1 MRLFSKAAGLSG
13 YRATGAVERRGFFP
27 NQYDLAAIALILAGL
42 VLVVAGGRQMTAP
55 MAGLTVAP
63 ISLDPWNLP
72 SYALRTVLRMFAGV
86 IASLVF
92 TFIFATAAA
101 KSRKAEI
108 VIIPAL
114 DILQSIPVLG
124 FLTFTVTF
132 FLGLFPESQLGAELA
147 VIFAIFTA
155 QAWNMAFSFYQSLRA
170 VPRDLEEVTQSFQL
184 SGWQRF
190 WRLEVPF
197 ATPGLV
203 WNTMLSMSG
212 AWFFIVASE
221 AISVGDTTIKLPGIG
236 AYLSMAIDQADVV
249 AVLYAVGAMAIV
261 ILLYDQLIFRPIV
274 AWADK
279 FRVETT
285 ASQARPKSWI
295 YDLARRTRLVH
306 TVTAPLSVALGAA
319 SMARLPSLPSLNLG
333 SAGQSAAPTA
343 SKAARANIAKLLDWA
358 WIAIVLAAA
367 AWGFWTIYLYVS
379 ATLALEDLATALG
392 LSVLTL
398 LRVIALIALSTVIWV
413 PIGVW
418 IGLRPAWTERVQ
430 PLAQFLA
437 AFPANVLYPIAVIV
451 IVRFDL
457 NPNIWLTFLIMLGA
471 QWYILFNVIA
481 GASVFPN
488 DLKEAASV
496 LGLRSWNWWRRV
508 ILPGIFPYY
517 VTGALTASGGAWNAS
532 IVAEI
537 VKWGDTTLKAKG
549 IGAYIAQ
556 ATSDGD
562 FPRVVL
568 GIAAMSVFVIV
579 FNRLIWRRL
588 YAFAAERTRLD

>member
-1 MRLFSKAAGLSG
+1 MKLFSKAAGLSE
-13 YRATGAVERRGFFP
+13 YRATGAVERGGFFP
-27 NQYDLAAIALILAGL
+27 NQYDLAAIGLILAAL
-42 VLVVAGGRQMTAP
+42 VLVVAGGRQMAAP
-55 MAGLTVAP
+55 MAGLERSP
-63 ISLDPWNLP
+63 ISLDPGNLP
-72 SYALRTVLRMFAGV
+72 AYAMRTTLRMFAGV
-86 IASLVF
+86 IASLIF
-92 TFIFATAAA
+92 TFVFATLAA

-108 VIIPAL
+108 VIIPTL

-132 FLGLFPESQLGAELA
+132 FLGLFPSSQLGAELA

-155 QAWNMAFSFYQSLRA
+155 QAWNMAFSFYQSLRS
-170 VPRDLEEVTQSFQL
+170 VPRDLDDVSCAFHM

-236 AYLSMAIDQADVV
+236 AYLSLAIDQADVR
-249 AVLYAVGAMAIV
+249 AVLYAVATMAIV
-261 ILLYDQLIFRPIV
+261 ILLYDQFIFRPIV

-285 ASQARPKSWI
+285 ASQARPKSWV
-295 YDLARRTRLVH
+295 YDLARRTRLVQAI
-306 TVTAPLSVALGAA
+306 TEPIGSALSAIA
-319 SMARLPSLPSLNLG
+319 MARLSRLVPKPRFRLATRAPSSG
-333 SAGQSAAPTA
+333 S
-343 SKAARANIAKLLDWA
+343 SKALDLA
-358 WIAIVLAAA
+358 WVAIVLAVA
-367 AWGFWTIYLYVS
+367 AWGFWTIYNYVS
-379 ATLALEDLATALG
+379 ETLTLADAASAFGLAAI
-392 LSVLTL
+392 TL
-398 LRVIALIALSTVIWV
+398 LRVLALIALSTLIWV

-418 IGLRPAWTERVQ
+418 VGLRPAWTERIQ

-437 AFPANVLYPIAVIV
+437 AFPANVLYPIAVIA
-451 IVRFDL
+451 IVRFELD
-457 NPNIWLTFLIMLGA
+457 PNIWLTFLIMLGA

-508 ILPGIFPYY
+508 ILPGIFPYF

-556 ATSDGD
+556 ATTDGD
-562 FPRVVL
+562 YPRVVL
-568 GIAAMSVFVIV
+568 GIAAMSIFVIV
-579 FNRLIWRRL
+579 FNRLVWRKL
-588 YAFAAERTRLD
+588 YAVAAERTRLD

>member
-1 MRLFSKAAGLSG
+1 MRLFSKAAGLSE
-13 YRATGAVERRGFFP
+13 YRATGAVERGGFFP
-27 NQYDLAAIALILAGL
+27 NQYDLAAIGLVLAAL

-55 MAGLTVAP
+55 IAGLETSP
-63 ISLDPWNLP
+63 ISLDPGNLP
-72 SYALRTVLRMFAGV
+72 DYALRTTLRMFAGV
-86 IASLVF
+86 LASLIF
-92 TFIFATAAA
+92 TFVFATLAA

-108 VIIPAL
+108 VIIPTL

-132 FLGLFPESQLGAELA
+132 FLSLFPSSQLGAELA

-155 QAWNMAFSFYQSLRA
+155 QAWNMAFSFYQSLRS
-170 VPRDLEEVTQSFQL
+170 VPRDLEDVSSSFHM

-190 WRLEVPF
+190 WKLEVPF

-221 AISVGDTTIKLPGIG
+221 AISVGDTSIKLPGIG
-236 AYLSMAIDQADVV
+236 AYLSLAIDQADVR
-249 AVLYAVGAMAIV
+249 AVLYAVATMAIV
-261 ILLYDQLIFRPIV
+261 ILLYDQFIFRPIV

-285 ASQARPKSWI
+285 ASQARPKSWV
-295 YDLARRTRLVH
+295 YDLARRTRLVQS
-306 TVTAPLSVALGAA
+306 VTEPIGAA
-319 SMARLPSLPSLNLG
+319 LNAVAMARLSQLLPTPSLRLATRSSSPGL
-333 SAGQSAAPTA
+333 
-343 SKAARANIAKLLDWA
+343 SKVLDLIWV
-358 WIAIVLAAA
+358 AIVLAAA
-367 AWGFWTIYLYVS
+367 AWGFWTIYRYLS
-379 ATLALEDLATALG
+379 ETLTLADAASTLG
-392 LSVLTL
+392 LASITL
-398 LRVIALIALSTVIWV
+398 LRVIALIALSTLIWV

-418 IGLRPAWTERVQ
+418 VGLRPAWTERIQ

-437 AFPANVLYPIAVIV
+437 AFPANVLYPIAVIA
-451 IVRFDL
+451 IVRFELD
-457 NPNIWLTFLIMLGA
+457 PDIWLTFLIMLGA

-488 DLKEAASV
+488 DLKEAAAV

-549 IGAYIAQ
+549 VGAYIAQ
-556 ATSDGD
+556 ATTDGD
-562 FPRVVL
+562 YPRVVL
-568 GIAAMSVFVIV
+568 GITAMSIFVIV
-579 FNRLIWRRL
+579 FNRLVWRKL

>member
-1 MRLFSKAAGLSG
+1 
-13 YRATGAVERRGFFP
+13 
-27 NQYDLAAIALILAGL
+27 
-42 VLVVAGGRQMTAP
+42 
-55 MAGLTVAP
+55 
-63 ISLDPWNLP
+63 
-72 SYALRTVLRMFAGV
+72 
-86 IASLVF
+86 
-92 TFIFATAAA
+92 
-101 KSRKAEI
+101 
-108 VIIPAL
+108 
-114 DILQSIPVLG
+114 
-124 FLTFTVTF
+124 
-132 FLGLFPESQLGAELA
+132 
-147 VIFAIFTA
+147 
-155 QAWNMAFSFYQSLRA
+155 
-170 VPRDLEEVTQSFQL
+170 VPHDLEEVTSSFHMT
-184 SGWQRF
+184 GWQRF

-236 AYLSMAIDQADVV
+236 AYLSIAIDHADVSS
-249 AVLYAVGAMAIV
+249 VLYAVGAMGIV
-261 ILLYDQLIFRPIV
+261 ILLYDQFIFRPIV

-285 ASQARPKSWI
+285 ASQSRPKSWV
-295 YDLARRTRLVH
+295 YDLARRTRLIH
-306 TVTAPLSVALGAA
+306 TVTEPVSAALGAL
-319 SMARLPSLPSLNLG
+319 SMARFPSLGLRAAGPGRVTAATPRSSL
-333 SAGQSAAPTA
+333 A
-343 SKAARANIAKLLDWA
+343 KALDWA

-367 AWGFWTIYLYVS
+367 AWGFWTIYRYVS
-379 ATLALEDLATALG
+379 ETLTLSDLFQALG
-392 LSVLTL
+392 LACLTL
-398 LRVIALIALSTVIWV
+398 LRVIALIALSTLIWV

-418 IGLRPAWTERVQ
+418 IGLRPAWTERIQ

-457 NPNIWLTFLIMLGA
+457 NPDIWLTLLIMLGA

-481 GASVFPN
+481 GASIFPN

-508 ILPGIFPYY
+508 ILPGIFPYFI
-517 VTGALTASGGAWNAS
+517 TGALTASGGAWNAS

-537 VKWGDTTLKAKG
+537 VKWGDTTLKAHG

-556 ATSDGD
+556 ATTDGD
-562 FPRVVL
+562 NPRVVL
-568 GIAAMSVFVIV
+568 GIVAMSVFVIL
-579 FNRLIWRRL
+579 FNRLVWRKL

>member
-1 MRLFSKAAGLSG
+1 MKLLSKAAGLSG

-55 MAGLTVAP
+55 IAALNVAP

-72 SYALRTVLRMFAGV
+72 SYALRTTLRMFAG
-86 IASLVF
+86 IFASLVF
-92 TFIFATAAA
+92 TFVFATLAA

-132 FLGLFPESQLGAELA
+132 FLGLFPSSQFGAELA

-155 QAWNMAFSFYQSLRA
+155 QAWNMAFSFYQSLQA
-170 VPRDLEEVTQSFQL
+170 VPRDLTEVTSSFRL

-190 WRLEVPF
+190 WLLEVPF

-236 AYLSMAIDQADVV
+236 AYLALAIDQANVP

-261 ILLYDQLIFRPIV
+261 ILLYDQFIFRPIV

-279 FRVETT
+279 FRIETT
-285 ASQARPKSWI
+285 ASQARPKSWL
-295 YDLARRTRLVH
+295 YDLARRTRLIH
-306 TVTAPLSVALGAA
+306 TVTSPVSGALRAA
-319 SMARLPSLPSLNLG
+319 AMARFPSLPLRSGDNGGARPRPARG
-333 SAGQSAAPTA
+333 SIGTT
-343 SKAARANIAKLLDWA
+343 LDLI
-358 WIAIVLAAA
+358 WIAVVLAAA
-367 AWGFWTIYLYVS
+367 AWGFWTIYAYVS
-379 ATLALEDLATALG
+379 ETLSLTDLLQALW
-392 LSVLTL
+392 LSCLTL
-398 LRVIALIALSTVIWV
+398 LRVIALLILSTVIWV

-437 AFPANVLYPIAVIV
+437 AFPANVLYPIAVLAIV
-451 IVRFDL
+451 HFGLD
-457 NPNIWLTFLIMLGA
+457 PDIWLTLLIMLGA
-471 QWYILFNVIA
+471 QWYVLFNVIA

-496 LGLRSWNWWRRV
+496 MGLRSWSWWRRV

-517 VTGALTASGGAWNAS
+517 ITGALTASGGAWNAS
-532 IVAEI
+532 IVAEV

-549 IGAYIAQ
+549 IGAYIAE
-556 ATSDGD
+556 ATSAGD
-562 FPRVVL
+562 YPRVVL
-568 GIAAMSVFVIV
+568 GIASMSIFVIV
-579 FNRLIWRRL
+579 VNRLVWRKL
-588 YAFAAERTRLD
+588 HSFAAERTRLD

>member
-1 MRLFSKAAGLSG
+1 
-13 YRATGAVERRGFFP
+13 
-27 NQYDLAAIALILAGL
+27 
-42 VLVVAGGRQMTAP
+42 
-55 MAGLTVAP
+55 
-63 ISLDPWNLP
+63 
-72 SYALRTVLRMFAGV
+72 MFAGV
-86 IASLVF
+86 LASLAF
-92 TFIFATAAA
+92 TFIFATLAA

-108 VIIPAL
+108 VIIPCL

-132 FLGLFPESQLGAELA
+132 FLGLFPSSQLGAELA
-147 VIFAIFTA
+147 VIFAVFTA
-155 QAWNMAFSFYQSLRA
+155 QAWNMAFSFYQSLRS
-170 VPRDLEEVTQSFQL
+170 VPRDLEEVSQSL
-184 SGWQRF
+184 RLTGWQRF
-190 WRLEVPF
+190 WRLGVPF

-236 AYLSMAIDQADVV
+236 AYLGLAIDQADVH
-249 AVLYAVGAMAIV
+249 AVLYAVAAMAIV
-261 ILLYDQLIFRPIV
+261 IFLYDQFLFRPIV

-279 FRVETT
+279 FRIETT
-285 ASQARPKSWI
+285 AGQSRPKSWV
-295 YDLARRTRLVH
+295 YDFARRTRLVH
-306 TVTAPLSVALGAA
+306 SVTSPLSAALGALA
-319 SMARLPSLPSLNLG
+319 MARFPSLAPSPWAGG
-333 SAGQSAAPTA
+333 SAGS
-343 SKAARANIAKLLDWA
+343 SLARSGIAGALDLV
-358 WIAIVLAAA
+358 WIAVVLAGAG
-367 AWGFWTIYLYVS
+367 WGFWTIYRYVG
-379 ATLALEDLATALG
+379 ATLSPSDLLQALG
-392 LSVLTL
+392 LSCLTL
-398 LRVIALIALSTVIWV
+398 LRVISLIALSTLIWV
-413 PIGVW
+413 PVGVW
-418 IGLRPAWTERVQ
+418 IGLRPVLTERIQ

-437 AFPANVLYPIAVIV
+437 AFPANVLYPIAVIL
-451 IVRFDL
+451 IVRFGL
-457 NPNIWLTFLIMLGA
+457 NPNLWLTFLIMLGA

-488 DLKEAASV
+488 DLKEAAAV
-496 LGLRSWNWWRRV
+496 MGLRSWSWWRRV

-556 ATSDGD
+556 ATTDGD
-562 FPRVVL
+562 YPRVVL

-588 YAFAAERTRLD
+588 YAFAAERVRLD

>member
-1 MRLFSKAAGLSG
+1 MKLLSKAAGLSG

-27 NQYDLAAIALILAGL
+27 NQYDLAAIALVLAGL
-42 VLVVAGGRQMTAP
+42 VLVVAGGRQMSAP
-55 MAGLTVAP
+55 MAALDVAP
-63 ISLDPWNLP
+63 ISLDPSNLP
-72 SYALRTVLRMFAGV
+72 AYALRTTLRMFAGV
-86 IASLVF
+86 IASLIF
-92 TFIFATAAA
+92 TFVFATLAA

-132 FLGLFPESQLGAELA
+132 FLGLFPSSQLGAELA

-170 VPRDLEEVTQSFQL
+170 VPHDLEEVTS
-184 SGWQRF
+184 SIRMTGWQRF
-190 WRLEVPF
+190 WVLEVPY

-221 AISVGDTTIKLPGIG
+221 AITVGDTTIKLPGIG
-236 AYLSMAIDQADVV
+236 AYLALAIDQANVP
-249 AVLYAVGAMAIV
+249 AVLYAVGAMAVV

-285 ASQARPKSWI
+285 ASQARPKSWL
-295 YDLARRTRLVH
+295 YDLARRTRLVGS
-306 TVTAPLSVALGAA
+306 VTSPLSAALGALA
-319 SMARLPSLPSLNLG
+319 MARFPSLTVRPR
-333 SAGQSAAPTA
+333 AGGGA
-343 SKAARANIAKLLDWA
+343 SIQEQTGLAKLLDLV
-358 WIAIVLAAA
+358 WIAVVLAAA
-367 AWGFWTIYLYVS
+367 AWGFWTIYHYVG
-379 ATLALEDLATALG
+379 ATLSFSDLGEALG
-392 LSVLTL
+392 LAFLTL
-398 LRVIALIALSTVIWV
+398 LRVIALIALSTLIWV
-413 PIGVW
+413 PVGVW
-418 IGLRPAWTERVQ
+418 IGLRPAWTERIQ

-437 AFPANVLYPIAVIV
+437 AFPANVLYPIAVIL

-457 NPNIWLTFLIMLGA
+457 NPDIWLTFLIMLGA

-488 DLKEAASV
+488 DLKEVASV
-496 LGLRSWNWWRRV
+496 MGLRSWSWWRKV

-517 VTGALTASGGAWNAS
+517 ITGALTASGGAWNAS

-537 VKWGDTTLKAKG
+537 VKWGDTTLKAHG

-556 ATSDGD
+556 ATTDGD
-562 FPRVVL
+562 YPRVVL
-568 GIAAMSVFVIV
+568 GITAMSVFVIV
-579 FNRLIWRRL
+579 FNRLVWRKL
-588 YAFAAERTRLD
+588 YVFAAERSRLD

>member
-1 MRLFSKAAGLSG
+1 MKLFSKAAGVSG
-13 YRATGAVERRGFFP
+13 YRATGAVDRRGFFP

-55 MAGLTVAP
+55 MTGLATSP

-72 SYALRTVLRMFAGV
+72 AYALRTTLRMFAGV

-92 TFIFATAAA
+92 TFIFATLAA

-132 FLGLFPESQLGAELA
+132 FLGLFPSSQLGAELA

-170 VPRDLEEVTQSFQL
+170 VPRDLDDVTYSFQM

-221 AISVGDTTIKLPGIG
+221 AISVGDTSIKLPGIG
-236 AYLSMAIDQADVV
+236 AYLSLAIDEANVR

-261 ILLYDQLIFRPIV
+261 ILLYDQFIFRPIV

-279 FRVETT
+279 FRIETT
-285 ASQARPKSWI
+285 ASQARPKSWV
-295 YDLARRTRLVH
+295 YDLARRTRLVRS
-306 TVTAPLSVALGAA
+306 VTGPLGAA
-319 SMARLPSLPSLNLG
+319 LDTISMMQLRLPGEASVATILR
-333 SAGQSAAPTA
+333 AGRAGRPWV
-343 SKAARANIAKLLDWA
+343 ARILDWL
-358 WIAIVLAAA
+358 WIAFVLGAA
-367 AWGFWTIYLYVS
+367 AWGFWTIYTYVKE
-379 ATLALEDLATALG
+379 TLSLWDAATAIKLAFF
-392 LSVLTL
+392 TL
-398 LRVIALIALSTVIWV
+398 LRVIALIVLSTLIWV

-418 IGLRPAWTERVQ
+418 VGLRPVWTERVQ
-430 PLAQFLA
+430 PVAQFLA
-437 AFPANVLYPIAVIV
+437 AFPANVIYPIAVII
-451 IVRFDL
+451 IVRFGL
-457 NPNIWLTFLIMLGA
+457 NPNIWLTFLMMLGA

-496 LGLRSWNWWRRV
+496 LGLRSWHWWRRV
-508 ILPGIFPYY
+508 ILPGIFPYF

-537 VKWGDTTLKAKG
+537 VKWGDTTLKADG

-556 ATSDGD
+556 ATTDGD
-562 FPRVVL
+562 YPRVVL

-579 FNRLIWRRL
+579 FNRLVWRRL
-588 YAFAAERTRLD
+588 YIFAAERTRLD

>member
-1 MRLFSKAAGLSG
+1 MGIGMRLFSKAAGLSE
-13 YRATGAVERRGFFP
+13 YRATGAVERGGFFP
-27 NQYDLAAIALILAGL
+27 NHYDLAAIALVLAGL

-55 MAGLTVAP
+55 MTGLESSP
-63 ISLDPWNLP
+63 ISLDPANLP
-72 SYALRTVLRMFAGV
+72 AYALRTTLRMFAGV

-92 TFIFATAAA
+92 TFIFATLAA
-101 KSRKAEI
+101 KNRKAEL
-108 VIIPAL
+108 VIIPTL

-132 FLGLFPESQLGAELA
+132 FLGLFPSSQLGAELA

-155 QAWNMAFSFYQSLRA
+155 QAWNMAFSFYQSLRS
-170 VPRDLEEVTQSFQL
+170 VPRDLEDVTSSFHM

-236 AYLSMAIDQADVV
+236 TYLSLAIDQADVR
-249 AVLYAVGAMAIV
+249 AVLYAVVAMAIV
-261 ILLYDQLIFRPIV
+261 ILLYDQFIFRPIV

-285 ASQARPKSWI
+285 ASQARPRSWV

-306 TVTAPLSVALGAA
+306 TLTEPVGAALGALA
-319 SMARLPSLPSLNLG
+319 MARLPKLPPTSPSKPGTRPAASVLG
-333 SAGQSAAPTA
+333 
-343 SKAARANIAKLLDWA
+343 KALDLLWV
-358 WIAIVLAAA
+358 AIVLAAA
-367 AWGFWTIYLYVS
+367 AWGGWTIYIYVRE
-379 ATLALEDLATALG
+379 TLTLDDAASALG
-392 LSVLTL
+392 LASITL
-398 LRVIALIALSTVIWV
+398 LRVISLIALSTLIWV
-413 PIGVW
+413 PVGVW
-418 IGLRPAWTERVQ
+418 VGLRPAWTERIQ

-437 AFPANVLYPIAVIV
+437 AFPANVLYPIAVIG
-451 IVRFDL
+451 IVRFNLD
-457 NPNIWLTFLIMLGA
+457 PNIWLTFLIMLGA

-488 DLKEAASV
+488 DLKEAAAV
-496 LGLRSWNWWRRV
+496 LRLRSWYWWRRV

-556 ATSDGD
+556 ATTDGD
-562 FPRVVL
+562 YPRVVL
-568 GIAAMSVFVIV
+568 GITAMSIFVIV
-579 FNRLIWRRL
+579 FNRLVWRKL

>member
-1 MRLFSKAAGLSG
+1 MGIGMRLFSKAAGLSE
-13 YRATGAVERRGFFP
+13 YRATGAVERGGFFP
-27 NQYDLAAIALILAGL
+27 NHYDLAAIALVLAGL

-55 MAGLTVAP
+55 MTGLESSP
-63 ISLDPWNLP
+63 ISLDPANLP
-72 SYALRTVLRMFAGV
+72 AYALRTTLRMFAGV

-92 TFIFATAAA
+92 TFIFATLAA
-101 KSRKAEI
+101 KNRKAEL
-108 VIIPAL
+108 VIIPTL

-132 FLGLFPESQLGAELA
+132 FLGLFPSSQLGAELA

-155 QAWNMAFSFYQSLRA
+155 QAWNMAFSFYQSLRS
-170 VPRDLEEVTQSFQL
+170 VPRDLEDVTSSFHM

-221 AISVGDTTIKLPGIG
+221 AISVGDTSIKLPGIG
-236 AYLSMAIDQADVV
+236 TYLSLAIDQADVR
-249 AVLYAVGAMAIV
+249 AVLYAVVAMAIV
-261 ILLYDQLIFRPIV
+261 ILLYDQFIFRPIV

-285 ASQARPKSWI
+285 ASQARPRSWV

-306 TVTAPLSVALGAA
+306 TLTEPVGAALGALA
-319 SMARLPSLPSLNLG
+319 MARLPKLPPTSPSKPG
-333 SAGQSAAPTA
+333 TRPTA
-343 SKAARANIAKLLDWA
+343 SVLGKALDLLWV
-358 WIAIVLAAA
+358 AIVLAAA
-367 AWGFWTIYLYVS
+367 AWGGWTIYIYVRE
-379 ATLALEDLATALG
+379 TLTLDDAASALG
-392 LSVLTL
+392 LASITL
-398 LRVIALIALSTVIWV
+398 LRVISLIALSTLIWV
-413 PIGVW
+413 PVGVW
-418 IGLRPAWTERVQ
+418 VGLRPAWTERIQ

-437 AFPANVLYPIAVIV
+437 AFPANVLYPIAVIG
-451 IVRFDL
+451 IVRFNLD
-457 NPNIWLTFLIMLGA
+457 PNIWLTFLIMLGA

-488 DLKEAASV
+488 DLKEAAAV
-496 LGLRSWNWWRRV
+496 LRLRSWYWWRRV

-556 ATSDGD
+556 ATTDGD
-562 FPRVVL
+562 YPRVVL
-568 GIAAMSVFVIV
+568 GITAMSIFVIV
-579 FNRLIWRRL
+579 FNRLVWRKL

>member
-1 MRLFSKAAGLSG
+1 
-13 YRATGAVERRGFFP
+13 
-27 NQYDLAAIALILAGL
+27 
-42 VLVVAGGRQMTAP
+42 
-55 MAGLTVAP
+55 
-63 ISLDPWNLP
+63 
-72 SYALRTVLRMFAGV
+72 MFAGV

-92 TFIFATAAA
+92 TFIFATLAA
-101 KSRKAEI
+101 KNRKAEL
-108 VIIPAL
+108 VIIPTL

-132 FLGLFPESQLGAELA
+132 FLGLFPSSQLGAELA

-155 QAWNMAFSFYQSLRA
+155 QAWNMAFSFYQSLRS
-170 VPRDLEEVTQSFQL
+170 VPHDLEDVTSSFHM

-221 AISVGDTTIKLPGIG
+221 AISVGDTSIKLPGIG
-236 AYLSMAIDQADVV
+236 TYLSLAIDQADVR
-249 AVLYAVGAMAIV
+249 AVLYAVVAMAIV
-261 ILLYDQLIFRPIV
+261 ILLYDQFIFRPIV

-285 ASQARPKSWI
+285 ASQARPRSWV

-306 TVTAPLSVALGAA
+306 TMTEPVGAALGALA
-319 SMARLPSLPSLNLG
+319 MARLPKLSPTSPSKPGTRPAASVLG
-333 SAGQSAAPTA
+333 
-343 SKAARANIAKLLDWA
+343 KALDLLWV
-358 WIAIVLAAA
+358 AIVLAAA
-367 AWGFWTIYLYVS
+367 AWGGWTIYIYVRE
-379 ATLALEDLATALG
+379 TLTLDDAASALG
-392 LSVLTL
+392 LASITL
-398 LRVIALIALSTVIWV
+398 LRVISLIALSTLIWV
-413 PIGVW
+413 PVGVW
-418 IGLRPAWTERVQ
+418 VGLRPAWTERIQ

-437 AFPANVLYPIAVIV
+437 AFPANVLYPIAVIG
-451 IVRFDL
+451 IVRFNLD
-457 NPNIWLTFLIMLGA
+457 PNIWLTFLIMLGA

-488 DLKEAASV
+488 DLKEAAAV
-496 LGLRSWNWWRRV
+496 LRLRSWYWWRRV

-556 ATSDGD
+556 ATTDGD
-562 FPRVVL
+562 YPRVVL
-568 GIAAMSVFVIV
+568 GITAMSIFVIV
-579 FNRLIWRRL
+579 FNRLVWRKL

>member
-13 YRATGAVERRGFFP
+13 YRVTGAVERGGFFP
-27 NQYDLAAIALILAGL
+27 NQYDLAAIALILAAL

-55 MAGLTVAP
+55 MAGLDLAP

-72 SYALRTVLRMFAGV
+72 AYALRTTLRMFAGV

-92 TFIFATAAA
+92 TFVFATIAA

-132 FLGLFPESQLGAELA
+132 FLGLFPSSQIGAELA

-170 VPRDLEEVTQSFQL
+170 VPRDLEEVTQSFHM

-221 AISVGDTTIKLPGIG
+221 AITVGDTTIKLPGIG
-236 AYLSMAIDQADVV
+236 SYLALAIDQADVH

-261 ILLYDQLIFRPIV
+261 ILLYDQIIFRPIV

-285 ASQARPKSWI
+285 ASQARPRSWI
-295 YDLARRTRLVH
+295 YDLARRTRLVRSA
-306 TVTAPLSVALGAA
+306 TAPLSAAFAAMSMASLPRLAARRAPAGAGRARAA
-319 SMARLPSLPSLNLG
+319 ST
-333 SAGQSAAPTA
+333 QV
-343 SKAARANIAKLLDWA
+343 LDWL

-367 AWGFWTIYLYVS
+367 AWGFWIIYRYVS
-379 ATLALEDLATALG
+379 ETLSLADLFTAIG
-392 LSVLTL
+392 LASITLMRVL
-398 LRVIALIALSTVIWV
+398 ALIALSTLIWV

-418 IGLRPAWTERVQ
+418 IGLRPAWTERIQ

-437 AFPANVLYPIAVIV
+437 AFPANVVYPIAVLA
-451 IVRFDL
+451 IVRFHLD
-457 NPNIWLTFLIMLGA
+457 PNIWLTLLIMLGA

-481 GASVFPN
+481 GASIFPT
-488 DLKEAASV
+488 DLKEAAAT
-496 LGLRSWNWWRRV
+496 LGLRSWNWWRRL

-517 VTGALTASGGAWNAS
+517 ITGALTASGGAWNAS

-537 VKWGDTTLKAKG
+537 VKWGDTTLKADG

-556 ATSDGD
+556 ATADGD
-562 FPRVVL
+562 YPRVVL
-568 GIAAMSVFVIV
+568 GIAAMSVFVILL
-579 FNRLIWRRL
+579 NRLVWRRL
-588 YAFAAERTRLD
+588 YVFAAERTRLD

>member
-1 MRLFSKAAGLSG
+1 MKLFSKAAGVSG

-55 MAGLTVAP
+55 TAALDIAP

-72 SYALRTVLRMFAGV
+72 TYALRTTLRMFAGV
-86 IASLVF
+86 IASLIF
-92 TFIFATAAA
+92 TFIFATLAA

-132 FLGLFPESQLGAELA
+132 FLGLFPSSQLGAELA

-155 QAWNMAFSFYQSLRA
+155 QAWNMAFSFYQSLRS
-170 VPRDLEEVTQSFQL
+170 VPHDLEDVTSSFRM

-190 WRLEVPF
+190 WVLEVPF

-236 AYLSMAIDQADVV
+236 AYLALAIDQANVS
-249 AVLYAVGAMAIV
+249 AVLFAVGAMAVV
-261 ILLYDQLIFRPIV
+261 ILLYDQFVFRPIV

-285 ASQARPKSWI
+285 ASQARPRSWL
-295 YDLARRTRLVH
+295 YDLARRTRLVSNA
-306 TVTAPLSVALGAA
+306 TAPLSAALGRVAMA
-319 SMARLPSLPSLNLG
+319 PFPSVTLKPSLAIGTLAISSAWRARL
-333 SAGQSAAPTA
+333 A
-343 SKAARANIAKLLDWA
+343 KALDII
-358 WIAIVLAAA
+358 WIAIVLAVA

-379 ATLALEDLATALG
+379 ETLSLSDFWEAIG
-392 LSVLTL
+392 LSCLTL
-398 LRVIALIALSTVIWV
+398 LRVISLIALSTLIWV

-418 IGLRPAWTERVQ
+418 VGLRPAWTERIQ

-437 AFPANVLYPIAVIV
+437 AFPANVLYPIAVIL

-457 NPNIWLTFLIMLGA
+457 NPDIWLTFLIMLGA

-496 LGLRSWNWWRRV
+496 MGLRSWSWWRKV

-517 VTGALTASGGAWNAS
+517 VTGALTATGGAWNAS

-537 VKWGDTTLKAKG
+537 VKWGDTTLKAHG

-556 ATSDGD
+556 ATTDGNY
-562 FPRVVL
+562 PRVVL
-568 GIAAMSVFVIV
+568 GIAAMSIFVIV
-579 FNRLIWRRL
+579 FNRLVWRRL
-588 YAFAAERTRLD
+588 YVFAVDRTRLD

>member
-1 MRLFSKAAGLSG
+1 MGSAMRLFSKAAGLSE
-13 YRATGAVERRGFFP
+13 YRATGAVERGGFFP
-27 NQYDLAAIALILAGL
+27 NQYDLAAIGLVLAAL

-55 MAGLTVAP
+55 IAGLETSP
-63 ISLDPWNLP
+63 ISLDPGNLP
-72 SYALRTVLRMFAGV
+72 DYALRTTLRMFAGV
-86 IASLVF
+86 LASLIF
-92 TFIFATAAA
+92 TFVFATLAA

-108 VIIPAL
+108 VIIPTL

-132 FLGLFPESQLGAELA
+132 FLSLFPSSQLGAELA

-155 QAWNMAFSFYQSLRA
+155 QAWNMAFSFYQSLRS
-170 VPRDLEEVTQSFQL
+170 VPRDLEDVSSSFHM

-190 WRLEVPF
+190 WKLEVPF

-221 AISVGDTTIKLPGIG
+221 AISVGDTSIKLPGIG
-236 AYLSMAIDQADVV
+236 AYLSLAIDQADVR
-249 AVLYAVGAMAIV
+249 AVLYAVATMAIV
-261 ILLYDQLIFRPIV
+261 ILLYDQFIFRPIV

-285 ASQARPKSWI
+285 ASQARPKSWV
-295 YDLARRTRLVH
+295 YDLARRTRLVQ
-306 TVTAPLSVALGAA
+306 TVTEPIGAA
-319 SMARLPSLPSLNLG
+319 LNAVAMARLSQLLPTPSLRLATRSSSPGL
-333 SAGQSAAPTA
+333 
-343 SKAARANIAKLLDWA
+343 SKVLDLIWV
-358 WIAIVLAAA
+358 AIVLAAA
-367 AWGFWTIYLYVS
+367 AWGFWTIYRYLS
-379 ATLALEDLATALG
+379 ETLTLADAASTLG
-392 LSVLTL
+392 LASITL
-398 LRVIALIALSTVIWV
+398 LRVIALIALSTLIWV

-418 IGLRPAWTERVQ
+418 VGLRPAWTERIQ

-437 AFPANVLYPIAVIV
+437 AFPANVLYPIAVIA
-451 IVRFDL
+451 IVRFELD
-457 NPNIWLTFLIMLGA
+457 PDIWLTFLIMLGA

-488 DLKEAASV
+488 DLKEAAAV

-549 IGAYIAQ
+549 VGAYIAQ
-556 ATSDGD
+556 ATTDGD
-562 FPRVVL
+562 YPRVVL
-568 GIAAMSVFVIV
+568 GITAMSIFVIV
-579 FNRLIWRRL
+579 FNRLVWRKL

>member
-1 MRLFSKAAGLSG
+1 MKLSKAAGLSG

-27 NQYDLAAIALILAGL
+27 NQYDLAAIGLVLAAL

-55 MAGLTVAP
+55 MATLDIAP
-63 ISLDPWNLP
+63 ISLDPANLP
-72 SYALRTVLRMFAGV
+72 AYALRTTLRMFAGV
-86 IASLVF
+86 IASLIF
-92 TFIFATAAA
+92 TFVFATLAA

-132 FLGLFPESQLGAELA
+132 FLGLFPNSQLGAELA

-170 VPRDLEEVTQSFQL
+170 VPHDLEEVTS
-184 SGWQRF
+184 SIRMTGWQRF
-190 WRLEVPF
+190 WVLEVPY

-236 AYLSMAIDQADVV
+236 AYLSMAIDKADVAAV
-249 AVLYAVGAMAIV
+249 FYAVLAMAIV

-279 FRVETT
+279 FRIETT
-285 ASQARPKSWI
+285 ASQARPKSWV
-295 YDLARRTRLVH
+295 YDLARRTRLVGN
-306 TVTAPLSVALGAA
+306 VTEPLSAALSTLAMARFPSLQLGAA
-319 SMARLPSLPSLNLG
+319 ARSPASTGGERGSL
-333 SAGQSAAPTA
+333 A
-343 SKAARANIAKLLDWA
+343 KAFDIL

-367 AWGFWTIYLYVS
+367 AWGFWTIYSYVS
-379 ATLALEDLATALG
+379 ATLSLADFWQGLG
-392 LSVLTL
+392 LAFLTL
-398 LRVIALIALSTVIWV
+398 LRVLALIALSSLIWV

-418 IGLRPAWTERVQ
+418 VGLRPAWTERVQ

-437 AFPANVLYPIAVIV
+437 AFPANVLYPIAVIL

-457 NPNIWLTFLIMLGA
+457 NPDIWLTLLIMLGA

-488 DLKEAASV
+488 DLKEAAAV
-496 LGLRSWNWWRRV
+496 MGLRSWSWWRKA
-508 ILPGIFPYY
+508 ILPGIFPYF

-537 VKWGDTTLKAKG
+537 VKWGDTTLKAHG

-556 ATSDGD
+556 ATTDGD
-562 FPRVVL
+562 YPRVVL
-568 GIAAMSVFVIV
+568 GIAVMSIFVIV
-579 FNRLIWRRL
+579 FNRLVWRRL

>member
-55 MAGLTVAP
+55 MAGLGIAP
-63 ISLDPWNLP
+63 ISLDPTNLP
-72 SYALRTVLRMFAGV
+72 AYALRTVLRMFAGV

-132 FLGLFPESQLGAELA
+132 FLGLFPESQLGGELA

-155 QAWNMAFSFYQSLRA
+155 QAWNMAFSFYQSLRS
-170 VPRDLEEVTQSFQL
+170 VPHDLDEASRAFQL

-221 AISVGDTTIKLPGIG
+221 AISVGDTTVKLPGIG
-236 AYLSMAIDQADVV
+236 AYLALAIDQADVQS
-249 AVLYAVGAMAIV
+249 VLYAVGAMAVV

-285 ASQARPKSWI
+285 ASQARPSSWI

-306 TVTAPLSVALGAA
+306 TVTGPLSAALGAV
-319 SMARLPSLPSLNLG
+319 SMARLPRLSLG
-333 SAGQSAAPTA
+333 ST
-343 SKAARANIAKLLDWA
+343 KAAAGPAAKSAPRKSLAKLLDWA
-358 WIAIVLAAA
+358 WIAVVLAVA
-367 AWGFWTIYLYVS
+367 AWGFWTIYHYVS
-379 ATLALEDLATALG
+379 ETLTPSDLVTAVG
-392 LSVLTL
+392 LSFLTL
-398 LRVIALIALSTVIWV
+398 LRVIALIALSTLIWV

-418 IGLRPAWTERVQ
+418 IGLRPAWTERIQ

-457 NPNIWLTFLIMLGA
+457 NPDIWLTLLIMLGA

-568 GIAAMSVFVIV
+568 GIAAMSIFVIV
-579 FNRLIWRRL
+579 FNRLVWRRL

>member
-1 MRLFSKAAGLSG
+1 MRLFSKAAGLSE
-13 YRATGAVERRGFFP
+13 YRATGAVERGGFFP
-27 NQYDLAAIALILAGL
+27 NQYDLAAIGLVLAAL

-55 MAGLTVAP
+55 IAGLETSP
-63 ISLDPWNLP
+63 ISLDPGNLP
-72 SYALRTVLRMFAGV
+72 DYALRTTLRMFAGV
-86 IASLVF
+86 LASLIF
-92 TFIFATAAA
+92 TFVFATLAA

-108 VIIPAL
+108 VIIPTL

-132 FLGLFPESQLGAELA
+132 FLSLFPSSQLGAELA

-155 QAWNMAFSFYQSLRA
+155 QAWNMAFSFYQSLRS
-170 VPRDLEEVTQSFQL
+170 VPRDLEDVSSSFHM

-190 WRLEVPF
+190 WKLEVPF

-221 AISVGDTTIKLPGIG
+221 AISVGDTSIKLPGIG
-236 AYLSMAIDQADVV
+236 AYLSLAIDQADVR
-249 AVLYAVGAMAIV
+249 AVLYAVATMAIV
-261 ILLYDQLIFRPIV
+261 ILLYDQFIFRPIV

-285 ASQARPKSWI
+285 ASQARPKSWV
-295 YDLARRTRLVH
+295 YDLARRTRLVQ
-306 TVTAPLSVALGAA
+306 TVTEPIGAA
-319 SMARLPSLPSLNLG
+319 LNAVAMARLSQLLPTPSLRLATRSSSPGL
-333 SAGQSAAPTA
+333 
-343 SKAARANIAKLLDWA
+343 SKVLDLIWV
-358 WIAIVLAAA
+358 AIVLAAA
-367 AWGFWTIYLYVS
+367 AWGFWTIYRYLS
-379 ATLALEDLATALG
+379 ETLTLADAASTLG
-392 LSVLTL
+392 LASITL
-398 LRVIALIALSTVIWV
+398 LRVIALIALSTLIWV

-418 IGLRPAWTERVQ
+418 VGLRPAWTERIQ

-437 AFPANVLYPIAVIV
+437 AFPANVLYPIAVIA
-451 IVRFDL
+451 IVRFELD
-457 NPNIWLTFLIMLGA
+457 PDIWLTFLIMLGA

-488 DLKEAASV
+488 DLKEAAAV

-549 IGAYIAQ
+549 VGAYIAQ
-556 ATSDGD
+556 ATTDGD
-562 FPRVVL
+562 YPRVVL
-568 GIAAMSVFVIV
+568 GITAMSIFVIV
-579 FNRLIWRRL
+579 FNRLVWRKL

>member
-1 MRLFSKAAGLSG
+1 MSG

-27 NQYDLAAIALILAGL
+27 NQYDVAAIALILAGL

-55 MAGLTVAP
+55 MTALDIAP

-72 SYALRTVLRMFAGV
+72 AYALRTTLRMFAAV
-86 IASLVF
+86 IASLIF
-92 TFIFATAAA
+92 TFIFATLAA
-101 KSRKAEI
+101 KNRKAEI

-132 FLGLFPESQLGAELA
+132 FLGLFPASQLGAELA
-147 VIFAIFTA
+147 VIFAIFDA
-155 QAWNMAFSFYQSLRA
+155 QVWNMAFSFYQSLRS
-170 VPRDLEEVTQSFQL
+170 VPHDLEDVTSSL
-184 SGWQRF
+184 RMSGWQRF

-203 WNTMLSMSG
+203 WNTMMSMSG

-236 AYLSMAIDQADVV
+236 AYLSLAIDQADIHGVLFAV
-249 AVLYAVGAMAIV
+249 AAMAIV
-261 ILLYDQLIFRPIV
+261 ILLYDQFIFRPIV

-285 ASQARPKSWI
+285 ASQARPKSWL

-306 TVTAPLSVALGAA
+306 SVTSPLSDALSAMSMLRFPSLSPLTARLGSRGSAA
-319 SMARLPSLPSLNLG
+319 SQVPRAWLG
-333 SAGQSAAPTA
+333 KT
-343 SKAARANIAKLLDWA
+343 LDLV
-358 WIAIVLAAA
+358 WIAIVLAGA
-367 AWGFWTIYLYVS
+367 AWGFWTIYRYVS
-379 ATLALEDLATALG
+379 TTLSPSDLLSALG
-392 LSVLTL
+392 LACLTL
-398 LRVIALIALSTVIWV
+398 LRVLSLIALSSLIWV

-418 IGLRPAWTERVQ
+418 IGLRPAWTERIQ

-437 AFPANVLYPIAVIV
+437 AFPANVLYPIAVIG

-457 NPNIWLTFLIMLGA
+457 NPDIWLTFLIMLGA

-488 DLKEAASV
+488 DLKEVASV
-496 LGLRSWNWWRRV
+496 MGLRSWSWWRRV
-508 ILPGIFPYY
+508 ILPGVFPYY

-532 IVAEI
+532 VVAEI

-556 ATSDGD
+556 ATTDGD
-562 FPRVVL
+562 YPRVVL

-579 FNRLIWRRL
+579 FNRLVWRKL

>member
-1 MRLFSKAAGLSG
+1 
-13 YRATGAVERRGFFP
+13 
-27 NQYDLAAIALILAGL
+27 
-42 VLVVAGGRQMTAP
+42 
-55 MAGLTVAP
+55 
-63 ISLDPWNLP
+63 
-72 SYALRTVLRMFAGV
+72 
-86 IASLVF
+86 
-92 TFIFATAAA
+92 
-101 KSRKAEI
+101 
-108 VIIPAL
+108 
-114 DILQSIPVLG
+114 
-124 FLTFTVTF
+124 F
-132 FLGLFPESQLGAELA
+132 FLGLFPSSQLGAELA

-155 QAWNMAFSFYQSLRA
+155 QAWNMAFSFYQSLRS
-170 VPRDLEEVTQSFQL
+170 VPRDLDDVSCAFHM

-236 AYLSMAIDQADVV
+236 AYLSLAIDQADVR
-249 AVLYAVGAMAIV
+249 AVLYAVATMAIV
-261 ILLYDQLIFRPIV
+261 ILLYDQFIFRPIV

-285 ASQARPKSWI
+285 ASQARPKSWV
-295 YDLARRTRLVH
+295 YDLVRRTRLVQAI
-306 TVTAPLSVALGAA
+306 TEPIGSALSAVA
-319 SMARLPSLPSLNLG
+319 MARLSRLLPKPRFRLATRAPSSG
-333 SAGQSAAPTA
+333 S
-343 SKAARANIAKLLDWA
+343 SKALDLA
-358 WIAIVLAAA
+358 WVAIVLAVA
-367 AWGFWTIYLYVS
+367 AWGFWTIYNYVS
-379 ATLALEDLATALG
+379 ETLTLSDAASAFGLAAI
-392 LSVLTL
+392 TL
-398 LRVIALIALSTVIWV
+398 LRVLALIALSTLIWV

-418 IGLRPAWTERVQ
+418 VGLRPAWTERIQ

-437 AFPANVLYPIAVIV
+437 AFPANVLYPIAVIA
-451 IVRFDL
+451 IVRFELD
-457 NPNIWLTFLIMLGA
+457 PNIWLTFLIMLGA

-508 ILPGIFPYY
+508 ILPGIFPYF

-556 ATSDGD
+556 ATMDGD
-562 FPRVVL
+562 YPRVVL
-568 GIAAMSVFVIV
+568 GIAAMSIFVIV
-579 FNRLIWRRL
+579 FNRLVWRKL
-588 YAFAAERTRLD
+588 YAVAAERTRLD

>member
-1 MRLFSKAAGLSG
+1 MGIGMRLFSKAAGLSE
-13 YRATGAVERRGFFP
+13 YRATGAVERGGFFP
-27 NQYDLAAIALILAGL
+27 NHYDLAAIALVLAGL

-55 MAGLTVAP
+55 MTGLESSP
-63 ISLDPWNLP
+63 ISLDPANLP
-72 SYALRTVLRMFAGV
+72 AYALRTTLRMFAGV

-92 TFIFATAAA
+92 TFIFATLAA
-101 KSRKAEI
+101 KNRKAEL
-108 VIIPAL
+108 VIIPTL

-132 FLGLFPESQLGAELA
+132 FLGLFPSSQLGAELA

-155 QAWNMAFSFYQSLRA
+155 QAWNMAFSFYQSLRS
-170 VPRDLEEVTQSFQL
+170 VPRDLEDVTSSFHM

-221 AISVGDTTIKLPGIG
+221 AISVGDTSIKLPGIG
-236 AYLSMAIDQADVV
+236 TYLSLAIDQADVR
-249 AVLYAVGAMAIV
+249 AVLYAVVAMAIV
-261 ILLYDQLIFRPIV
+261 ILLYDQFIFRPIV

-285 ASQARPKSWI
+285 ASQARPRSWV

-306 TVTAPLSVALGAA
+306 TMTEPVGAALGALA
-319 SMARLPSLPSLNLG
+319 MARLPKLPPTSPSKPGTRPAASVLG
-333 SAGQSAAPTA
+333 
-343 SKAARANIAKLLDWA
+343 KALDLLWV
-358 WIAIVLAAA
+358 AIVLAAA
-367 AWGFWTIYLYVS
+367 AWGGWTIYIYVRE
-379 ATLALEDLATALG
+379 TLTLDDAASALG
-392 LSVLTL
+392 LASITL
-398 LRVIALIALSTVIWV
+398 LRVISLIALSTLIWV
-413 PIGVW
+413 PVGVW
-418 IGLRPAWTERVQ
+418 VGLRPAWTERIQ

-437 AFPANVLYPIAVIV
+437 AFPANVLYPIAVIG
-451 IVRFDL
+451 IVRFNLD
-457 NPNIWLTFLIMLGA
+457 PNIWLTFLIMLGA

-488 DLKEAASV
+488 DLKEAAAV
-496 LGLRSWNWWRRV
+496 LRLRSWYWWRRV

-556 ATSDGD
+556 ATTDGD
-562 FPRVVL
+562 YPRVVL
-568 GIAAMSVFVIV
+568 GITAMSIFVIV
-579 FNRLIWRRL
+579 FNRLVWRKL

>member
-1 MRLFSKAAGLSG
+1 MGIGMRLFSKAAGLSE
-13 YRATGAVERRGFFP
+13 YRATGAVERGGFFP
-27 NQYDLAAIALILAGL
+27 NQYDLAAIALVLAGL

-55 MAGLTVAP
+55 MTGLESSP
-63 ISLDPWNLP
+63 ISLDPANLP
-72 SYALRTVLRMFAGV
+72 AYALRTTLRMFAGV
-86 IASLVF
+86 IASLAF
-92 TFIFATAAA
+92 TFIFATLAA
-101 KSRKAEI
+101 KSRKAEL
-108 VIIPAL
+108 VIIPTL

-132 FLGLFPESQLGAELA
+132 FLGLFPSSQLGAELA

-155 QAWNMAFSFYQSLRA
+155 QAWNMAFSFYQSLSS
-170 VPRDLEEVTQSFQL
+170 VPRDLEDVTSSFHM

-212 AWFFIVASE
+212 AWFFIVAAE

-236 AYLSMAIDQADVV
+236 TYLSLAIDQADVR
-249 AVLYAVGAMAIV
+249 AVLYAVVAMAIV
-261 ILLYDQLIFRPIV
+261 ILLYDQFIFRPIV

-285 ASQARPKSWI
+285 ASQARPKSWV
-295 YDLARRTRLVH
+295 YDLARRTRLVQ
-306 TVTAPLSVALGAA
+306 TVTEPVGAALGALA
-319 SMARLPSLPSLNLG
+319 MARLPKLPLTS
-333 SAGQSAAPTA
+333 P
-343 SKAARANIAKLLDWA
+343 SKAETRPAASGRGKALDLL

-367 AWGFWTIYLYVS
+367 AWGVWTIYIYMRE
-379 ATLALEDLATALG
+379 TLTLDDAASALG
-392 LSVLTL
+392 LASITL
-398 LRVIALIALSTVIWV
+398 LRVISLIALSTLIWV
-413 PIGVW
+413 PVGVW
-418 IGLRPAWTERVQ
+418 VGLRPAWTERIQ

-437 AFPANVLYPIAVIV
+437 AFPANVLYPIAVIG
-451 IVRFDL
+451 IVRFNLD
-457 NPNIWLTFLIMLGA
+457 PNIWLTFLIMLGA

-488 DLKEAASV
+488 DLKEAAAV
-496 LGLRSWNWWRRV
+496 LRLRSWYWWRRV

-556 ATSDGD
+556 ATTDGD
-562 FPRVVL
+562 YPRVVL
-568 GIAAMSVFVIV
+568 GITAMSIFVIV
-579 FNRLIWRRL
+579 FNRLVWRKL